1 MYSSRRRVLLT
12 STPRRTSVL
21 VSCLLIVCTTVV
33 YGQELNC
40 GVTVD
45 YRALSGS
52 DYTYL
57 DEFRQA
63 VREYLNLQ
71 RWTDDAFE
79 EVERIDCTVQITFLE
94 ALSLTRFRAKLVMA
108 SRRPIYGTSQ
118 STILLQINDDGWQ
131 FDYPQG
137 TPLIS
142 DPDRYD
148 EITSIL
154 DFYAYIILGYDYD
167 TFSEFGGSDL
177 FERARRI
184 SDIAKSTG
192 GVGWQEIGADRSRTK
207 LITELL
213 DPRYRPL
220 RKVYHTYHL
229 GGLDRFVQETEVARS
244 AVLASLEALKPL
256 VDVNERSY
264 VVDLFFSAKYR
275 ELASIFETST
285 LASQAFDLLSEMDP
299 AHISDYNGM
308 IQ

>member
-1 MYSSRRRVLLT
+1 M
-12 STPRRTSVL
+12 
-21 VSCLLIVCTTVV
+21 
-33 YGQELNC
+33 
-40 GVTVD
+40 TVD

-57 DEFRQA
+57 DEFREA

-71 RWTDDAFE
+71 RWTDDTYE

-94 ALSLTRFRAKLVMA
+94 ALSLTRFRAKLVIA
-108 SRRPIYGTSQ
+108 SRRPIYGTGQ
-118 STILLQINDDGWQ
+118 STIILQINDDGWQ

-154 DFYAYIILGYDYD
+154 DFYAYIVLGYDYD

-184 SDIAKSTG
+184 SDIAKTTG
-192 GVGWQEIGADRSRTK
+192 GVGWQELGADRSRTK

-220 RKVYHTYHL
+220 RKVYFTYHL

-244 AVLASLEALKPL
+244 AVLTSIEALKPI

-275 ELASIFETST
+275 ELASIFEQST
-285 LASQAFDLLSEMDP
+285 LASQAFDLLAEMDP
-299 AHISDYNGM
+299 AHLSDYNAM